1 MSSRQRYHRHQV
13 APELPQ
19 HNQAAGRTG
28 WVCLI
33 SRLIFVPFLLFSLAL
48 WNFFSRCLFP
58 LLSVSTARVSTS
70 LSSLAKHFLNVVP
83 PPSPLFCSPF
93 SFLLS
98 WFCAHAPFQKSSG
111 ESHCGKFPARR
122 FLCGSLVSL
131 RRCQGSNL
139 DSIYDTCV
147 PHNSCTKTQNPL
159 MSTNLKWTFF
169 VCFVFH

>member
-1 MSSRQRYHRHQV
+1 M

-19 HNQAAGRTG
+19 HNQA
-28 WVCLI
+28 VYPS
-33 SRLIFVPFLLFSLAL
+33 SRFSLFFSLSLIFVPFLLFSR
-48 WNFFSRCLFP
+48 FFKP
-58 LLSVSTARVSTS
+58 LLTLF
-70 LSSLAKHFLNVVP
+70 LSSAFCRRGLCLDFSLAKYFLNVVP
-83 PPSPLFCSPF
+83 PPPPLVLF
-93 SFLLS
+93 SLSFSLS

-111 ESHCGKFPARR
+111 ESHCGKFPAHR